1 VSAFRLSCCIFL
13 AASLLAGQDKT
24 IRVDVNLIQLDVI
37 VLDKSGGRVKG
48 LALDDF
54 EVYQNGKRQRIA
66 SVNYIHQENASL
78 QKQGTH
84 KVAVFLDDSRLS
96 FESTGAIRRALVDFA
111 NQHVQ
116 PGDQIALFR
125 ASEDLG
131 LMRTFTSDKQEL
143 EKAAS
148 DISFSGWSTVQSGT
162 LQASLQALEGI
173 VRALGDLPGRKSLIF
188 ISDQIQLNENSP
200 NSVLFLNR
208 VSDIATRAGVSIST
222 IDPRGLVYHG
232 LEASEKWNGSL
243 QELCQLNLKRQGSF
257 VEGRD
262 GMMRLAK
269 ETGGLFY
276 GDRNDLG
283 RALADAIQDQD
294 EYYLL
299 AIQPDP
305 GTFKPDRK
313 APRFHRLDVR
323 LKPKGYTARHRR
335 GFFGV
340 AGLESENTEAAL
352 VRTLMSP
359 FRAMGL
365 SLNMKSLMG
374 DRWKLVFDLDPKQFQ
389 FQDQPQ
395 NWKEAH
401 IDQRVIVLD
410 SNGVK
415 VENLLKHHRIRLRRE
430 GFDKAMQD
438 GLKLEINLNAPK
450 PGTYQVRS
458 AVEDLG
464 NRLRGSTMAYVVKA
478 TKE

>member
-1 VSAFRLSCCIFL
+1 
-13 AASLLAGQDKT
+13 
-24 IRVDVNLIQLDVI
+24 
-37 VLDKSGGRVKG
+37 
-48 LALDDF
+48 
-54 EVYQNGKRQRIA
+54 
-66 SVNYIHQENASL
+66 
-78 QKQGTH
+78 
-84 KVAVFLDDSRLS
+84 
-96 FESTGAIRRALVDFA
+96 
-111 NQHVQ
+111 
-116 PGDQIALFR
+116 
-125 ASEDLG
+125 
-131 LMRTFTSDKQEL
+131 
-143 EKAAS
+143 
-148 DISFSGWSTVQSGT
+148 
-162 LQASLQALEGI
+162 
-173 VRALGDLPGRKSLIF
+173 
-188 ISDQIQLNENSP
+188 
-200 NSVLFLNR
+200 
-208 VSDIATRAGVSIST
+208 
-222 IDPRGLVYHG
+222 
-232 LEASEKWNGSL
+232 
-243 QELCQLNLKRQGSF
+243 
-257 VEGRD
+257 
-262 GMMRLAK
+262 
-269 ETGGLFY
+269 
-276 GDRNDLG
+276 
-283 RALADAIQDQD
+283 
-294 EYYLL
+294 
-299 AIQPDP
+299 
-305 GTFKPDRK
+305 
-313 APRFHRLDVR
+313 
-323 LKPKGYTARHRR
+323 
-335 GFFGV
+335 V